1 MSLICS
7 SFVDNMKVLFFTYSL
22 LFGLGSSCVFS
33 AGLVVISQYF
43 KKRQSL
49 ATGLLTG
56 GHGGGVLIMGPT
68 LEALIRAI
76 GWKNAYR
83 IMAGVAFVL
92 CSLAI
97 TFDPNVE
104 KDAEEK
110 DKGER
115 EEVKE
120 GENDSL
126 IRTKLKKIFDFSVW
140 KVPPVI
146 AIVLAACVVEFGHFV
161 PQIHLV
167 SDYSGTTGSQFRPRP
182 HVSEYVFES
191 AIFFSGFKN
200 FHVLTYPTCIRIHSS
215 TRTPL
220 GILATEHAL

>member
-1 MSLICS
+1 MSNALVIRFGCRITTLIGGVFCTVSLICS
-7 SFVDNMKVLFFTYSL
+7 SFVDNMKLLFFTYSL

-115 EEVKE
+115 EEIKE

-126 IRTKLKKIFDFSVW
+126 IRTKMKKIFDFSVW

-167 SDYSGTTGSQFRPRP
+167 SDNIAIIGNQFRP
-182 HVSEYVFES
+182 HVSG
-191 AIFFSGFKN
+191 FFF
-200 FHVLTYPTCIRIHSS
+200 F
-215 TRTPL
+215 
-220 GILATEHAL
+220 

>member
-1 MSLICS
+1 
-7 SFVDNMKVLFFTYSL
+7 
-22 LFGLGSSCVFS
+22 
-33 AGLVVISQYF
+33 
-43 KKRQSL
+43 
-49 ATGLLTG
+49 
-56 GHGGGVLIMGPT
+56 MGPT

-76 GWKNAYR
+76 GWKDAYR

-110 DKGER
+110 DNGER
-115 EEVKE
+115 EEIKE

-126 IRTKLKKIFDFSVW
+126 IRTKMKKIFDFSVW

-167 SDYSGTTGSQFRPRP
+167 SYYIGTVGNQLRPRLQ
-182 HVSEYVFES
+182 VSGFFLFFES
-191 AIFFSGFKN
+191 ATFSF
-200 FHVLTYPTCIRIHSS
+200 RI
-215 TRTPL
+215 
-220 GILATEHAL
+220 